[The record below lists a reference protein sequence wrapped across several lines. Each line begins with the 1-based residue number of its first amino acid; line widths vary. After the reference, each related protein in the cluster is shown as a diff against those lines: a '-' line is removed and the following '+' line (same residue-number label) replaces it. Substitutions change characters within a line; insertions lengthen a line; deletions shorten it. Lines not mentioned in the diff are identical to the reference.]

1 MSPKRCYIIAN
12 PAAGH
17 GAAARAIPR
26 LEALCRTIGLEFDLV
41 RTERRG
47 HAIDLAREAA
57 LAGAGVVVAAG
68 GDGTTNEVI
77 NGLMQAKRKR
87 GTTSALGI
95 LGIGRG
101 NDFAHTVGVP
111 KDLSAACDTLVAG
124 FLRPIDL
131 GRVTGGIFPEGRFFG
146 NCVGVGFDAIT
157 TIEVMKLPRYGGF
170 VSFFIAVM
178 RTIFLYYKGPLV
190 RIEIDDRS
198 LTQPVLLVSVMNG
211 RRLGGGFW
219 MAPESLPDD
228 GLFDLCIAHEVGRL
242 RILGMIPHFLRG
254 TQASQP
260 EITMSR
266 AQRIAIIA
274 ERGVLPAQTDGE
286 IICEDG
292 VRLDIELLP
301 RELEVVSAEPGRPA

>member
-1 MSPKRCYIIAN
+1 MSPKRYYIIAN

-17 GAAARAIPR
+17 GSAARAIPR
-26 LEALCRTIGLEFDLV
+26 VEALCRAIGLDFDLV
-41 RTERRG
+41 RTERPG
-47 HAIDLAREAA
+47 HAIDLAHQAA

-68 GDGTTNEVI
+68 GDGTANEVI
-77 NGLMQAKRKR
+77 NGLMQAKRER
-87 GTTSALGI
+87 GTRAVLGI

-101 NDFAHTVGVP
+101 NDFAHTIGVP
-111 KDLSAACDTLVAG
+111 KDLSAACDALAAG
-124 FLRPIDL
+124 FLRPIDI
-131 GRVTGGIFPEGRFFG
+131 GRVTGGVFPQGRYFG

-178 RTIFLYYKGPLV
+178 RTIFLYSKGPLV
-190 RIEIDDRS
+190 RIEMDGRS

-219 MAPESLPDD
+219 MAPASLPDD
-228 GLFDLCIAHEVGRL
+228 GLFDLCIAHEVGRA
-242 RILGMIPHFLRG
+242 RIVGMIPHFLRG
-254 TQASQP
+254 TQATQP

-266 AQRIAIIA
+266 ARRIAIIA

-292 VRLDIELLP
+292 KRLDIELLP
-301 RELEVVSAEPGRPA
+301 RELDVVSAEPGRTA